1 MHFVRY
7 CKVELRRGVAGWR
20 SDGQVRKLINH
31 EENSEGGTIRDI
43 SGLFSMLSHGL
54 AAAALSQYQS
64 HMILV
69 LRFALTLALFRD
81 GRGGYI
87 HQNATPALSF

>member
-1 MHFVRY
+1 
-7 CKVELRRGVAGWR
+7 
-20 SDGQVRKLINH
+20 
-31 EENSEGGTIRDI
+31 
-43 SGLFSMLSHGL
+43 MLSHGL